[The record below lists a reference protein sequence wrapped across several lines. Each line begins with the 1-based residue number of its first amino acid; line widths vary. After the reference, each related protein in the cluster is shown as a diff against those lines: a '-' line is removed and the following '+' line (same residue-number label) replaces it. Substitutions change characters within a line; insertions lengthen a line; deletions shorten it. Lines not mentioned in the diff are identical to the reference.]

1 MSLSS
6 THKRVMG
13 STWLSARTV
22 VAVLLAIA
30 IAVGAAALVQVSPG
44 ASEASLVSARPGHAR
59 FLELNTTALPSAAS
73 AVDAVPRRSMWLDR
87 FVEINT
93 TGMPSLA
100 DTSDENVS
108 DSFLYWNVDSFERAT
123 AKSALDE
130 GATEVTPVS
139 GPR

>member
-6 THKRVMG
+6 TYKRVMG
-13 STWLSARTV
+13 STWLSARTL
-22 VAVLLAIA
+22 VAVFVAIG
-30 IAVGAAALVQVSPG
+30 IAVGAAALVQVSLG
-44 ASEASLVSARPGHAR
+44 ASEASLVPARPGHAR
-59 FLELNTTALPSAAS
+59 FLELNTTALPPAVS
-73 AVDAVPRRSMWLDR
+73 AVDAVRRRSTSFDR

-100 DTSDENVS
+100 DANNEDVS
-108 DSFLYWNVDSFERAT
+108 DGFLYWNVDSLERAT

-130 GATEVTPVS
+130 EATEVTPVS